1 METRITK
8 KVDQYLTQFKK
19 DIKDWFI
26 ENNSNISGEADKN
39 LFLQYIYDYD
49 NLILKRE
56 DFVRRKRIKNSVPLQ
71 IRCCACRA
79 NGEQCTRRKK
89 NNEEYCGT
97 HSKGT
102 PYGIMEFNK
111 LEISSEK
118 KKEVWIQEIKG
129 IQYFIDSEQNIYNHQ
144 HILSNERNPEIIG
157 KCTINNMGNYEINNE
172 FKTQ

>member
-111 LEISSEK
+111 
-118 KKEVWIQEIKG
+118 
-129 IQYFIDSEQNIYNHQ
+129 
-144 HILSNERNPEIIG
+144 
-157 KCTINNMGNYEINNE
+157 C
-172 FKTQ
+172 